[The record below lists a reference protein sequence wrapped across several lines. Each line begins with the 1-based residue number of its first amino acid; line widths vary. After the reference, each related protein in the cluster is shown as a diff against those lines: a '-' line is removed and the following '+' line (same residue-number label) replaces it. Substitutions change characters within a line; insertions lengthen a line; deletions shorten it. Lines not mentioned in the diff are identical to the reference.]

1 MASDMH
7 VAPRIFSGGPRDGHA
22 PTFSDT
28 HILNGNVLSAFGRTW
43 LDVTFFF
50 FFFWLDVTLCR
61 DLIHCPFESRLSP
74 LAVEMLEAVYNKSL
88 V

>member
-28 HILNGNVLSAFGRTW
+28 HILNGNVLSAVGRTW
-43 LDVTFFF
+43 LDI
-50 FFFWLDVTLCR
+50 TLGWI
-61 DLIHCPFESRLSP
+61 LHFAEI
-74 LAVEMLEAVYNKSL
+74 
-88 V
+88 